1 MGSEG
6 TYGTAALLFGAA
18 DFEIGKAR
26 YAGVF
31 LEFCVGVDEHGKRWI
46 LWVWLFTGFE
56 RYGRLFNFW
65 RVWGFR
71 RV

>member
-18 DFEIGKAR
+18 DFEIGKAWH
-26 YAGVF
+26 AGVF
-31 LEFCVGVDEHGKRWI
+31 LEFCVGVDEHGKRLI
-46 LWVWLFTGFE
+46 CGFGHLLVLRGTVGFLISGE
-56 RYGRLFNFW
+56 
-65 RVWGFR
+65 WGVFR